1 MMRYADANAPYE
13 IGDRTE
19 KVCRRWVSYLNPTY
33 KISDRCYAKVKP
45 SPEKPAM
52 TVTTVK
58 WSLDDYHRM
67 IAVGILA
74 DRRVELL
81 KGEIVEMA
89 IEGEPH
95 AYSRSEA
102 DEYLTEVLGSRAKIR
117 QDSPITL
124 PNDSEPEPDIA
135 IVQRLGREYRSH
147 HPYPENIFWLI
158 EYAESSL
165 EKDLEVKSKVYAEA
179 GIPEYWVVNLK
190 AMQLIVFRDPQ
201 NGEYASQQTLIS
213 GTINPLAFPDLAIVV
228 EAILNP

>member
-1 MMRYADANAPYE
+1 
-13 IGDRTE
+13 
-19 KVCRRWVSYLNPTY
+19 
-33 KISDRCYAKVKP
+33 
-45 SPEKPAM
+45 M

-81 KGEIVEMA
+81 NGEIVEMA

-95 AYSRSEA
+95 AYSRNEA
-102 DEYLTEVLGSRAKIR
+102 DEYLTEVLGSRAKVR

-165 EKDLEVKSKVYAEA
+165 EKDLDVKSKIYAEA

-201 NGEYASQQTLIS
+201 NGAYASQQTLIS